1 MKMDRISPK
10 SLGAWGET
18 LAAQQMEASGYT
30 ILERNARTPYGEL
43 DIVARQSGS
52 AGAVT
57 VFVEVKT
64 RRSTAYGHPEESVT
78 AHKQAHLLA
87 AAQAYLQAH
96 PELEGDWR
104 IDVIAIQYQETQAPP
119 RIIHFENAFT

>member
-1 MKMDRISPK
+1 MSKLNQ

-18 LAAQQMEASGYT
+18 LAAQHLESGGYT
-30 ILERNARTPYGEL
+30 ILERNARTAYGEL
-43 DIVARQSGS
+43 DIVARQSTDMS
-52 AGAVT
+52 MVT

-64 RRSTAYGHPEESVT
+64 RRSTAYGPPEESVT
-78 AHKQAHLLA
+78 ARKRAHLLA

-104 IDVIAIQYQETQAPP
+104 IDVIAIQYQGAGQTP
-119 RIIHFENAFT
+119 RIVYFENAFT